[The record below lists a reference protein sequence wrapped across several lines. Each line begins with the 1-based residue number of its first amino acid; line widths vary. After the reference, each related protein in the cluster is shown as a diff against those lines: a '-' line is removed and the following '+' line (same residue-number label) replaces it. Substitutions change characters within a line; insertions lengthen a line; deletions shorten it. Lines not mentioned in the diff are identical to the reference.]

1 MCAPRAAVYMA
12 ASLERHHPVQNE
24 RLYETPHSDRM
35 QEMTGKQFRAWRKR
49 MRLTIKETAQQLGVS
64 VATVSRWD
72 NEAHLP
78 RMVGLACAAISLNI
92 PEAEG

>member
-1 MCAPRAAVYMA
+1 
-12 ASLERHHPVQNE
+12 
-24 RLYETPHSDRM
+24 
-35 QEMTGKQFRAWRKR
+35 
-49 MRLTIKETAQQLGVS
+49 MRLTIKETAEQLGVS

-72 NEAHLP
+72 NEAQLP

>member
-1 MCAPRAAVYMA
+1 
-12 ASLERHHPVQNE
+12 
-24 RLYETPHSDRM
+24 
-35 QEMTGKQFRAWRKR
+35 